1 MITTKSIAFLAALGY
16 GSGIDMPHHQPAIL
30 SVIDAVLSPSRLDAT
45 QAQGA
50 AEDPVRILGP
60 LFTLELGPWNHV
72 PPGRPA
78 WIDEPAAMQE

>member
-45 QAQGA
+45 QAQ
-50 AEDPVRILGP
+50 ESRFEHRLEQRR
-60 LFTLELGPWNHV
+60 TL
-72 PPGRPA
+72 
-78 WIDEPAAMQE
+78 